1 MLGGDFKG
9 TITCY
14 DCSSRPGLKTH
25 RHSGKAY
32 IDSDSI
38 EAVKWETSN
47 SFMEKET
54 VITCQVMQEI
64 LLT

>member
-32 IDSDSI
+32 IYLDS
-38 EAVKWETSN
+38 
-47 SFMEKET
+47 T
-54 VITCQVMQEI
+54 VVIVIFYRLNDIIIVQRFHIVAEFEQ
-64 LLT
+64 